1 MAAVPTREQ
10 IATKYGEQRQHLQR
24 QLDDALAELDELTAR
39 RGPLAYDAAVG
50 NGGQTEL
57 AGIERKMASTTGVA
71 DRLRDALV
79 ELDRREANEQEVA
92 GKARQMALRKDLDRQ
107 VVALAK
113 ASGSVADLVEAL
125 GAAVTAAHLAEDLA
139 AGIAGQLD
147 EQLDPLSV
155 AFLLPRALLEQSIV
169 LQPID
174 HLEKQQILAAR
185 TRKDAEFRPTER
197 LRAKR
202 QVRSLIRM
210 RSDRDE
216 GAV

>member
-1 MAAVPTREQ
+1 
-10 IATKYGEQRQHLQR
+10 
-24 QLDDALAELDELTAR
+24 
-39 RGPLAYDAAVG
+39 
-50 NGGQTEL
+50 
-57 AGIERKMASTTGVA
+57 MASTTGVA
-71 DRLRDALV
+71 DRLRDASSSWTGARPTN
-79 ELDRREANEQEVA
+79 RRSPRN
-92 GKARQMALRKDLDRQ
+92 ARQVALRKDLDRQ
-107 VVALAK
+107 LVIEAK
-113 ASGSVADLVEAL
+113 ASSSVADLVEAL
-125 GAAVTAAHLAEDLA
+125 GAAVTAAHLAEDLT

-155 AFLLPRALLEQSIV
+155 AFLLPRALLEQGII

-202 QVRSLIRM
+202 EVRSARRM
-210 RSDRDE
+210 RSDRAE